1 MDNTTPTIPEISIM
15 DGYSD
20 ATHIFGICYIRL
32 DGLDKYGRTEGTPD
46 DSGRYSIH
54 REGMTKQQAID
65 WITSAAEGN
74 MNMDAFR
81 IVATRRPVWE
91 TAEAGPRNSF
101 TPAVALSTAD

>member
-32 DGLDKYGRTEGTPD
+32 DGLDKFGRTVGTPD

-65 WITSAAEGN
+65 WITSAAGNN
-74 MNMDAFR
+74 MNVDAFR
-81 IVATRRPVWE
+81 IVATPRPVWE
-91 TAEAGPRNSF
+91 AVEAGPRNSF
-101 TPAVALSTAD
+101 TPAVGEGD